1 MTLPANWDSSTVK
14 VDMNTMGTVAQA
26 VLTSAANINN
36 YLTDIIN
43 SLNSLPLSWTGGSAT
58 LADEFNTRW
67 ASATTALYGTPSD
80 PSTGILNVITSG
92 LAQAAQNYSQNEFLV
107 TGMFNLFGHGSPS
120 SGPQTQPVTDVVTD
134 NVYHLTSVNETFG
147 G

>member
-1 MTLPANWDSSTVK
+1 MALPANWDSSTVS
-14 VDMNTMGTVAQA
+14 VDMNVMGSVAQA
-26 VLTSAANINN
+26 VLTSATNINN

-43 SLNSLPLSWTGGSAT
+43 SLSGLPLSWTGGSAT

-67 ASATTALYGTPSD
+67 SSATTALYGTQSD

-92 LAQAAQNYSQNEFLV
+92 LAQAAQNYSQNESVVASL
-107 TGMFNLFGHGSPS
+107 FNGFGHGGSS

-134 NVYHLTSVNETFG
+134 NVYHTTSVNETFG